1 MKLLSSKKLFIGLVA
16 AAMLLSG
23 CELLDKA
30 ADKVDE
36 VSTPTSNTDA
46 DGNVN
51 GDENFNPDDAV
62 SDNCHD
68 MDTLAE
74 EDAQDCVKEYKAAYN
89 PGYLNGN
96 CERLFESAFQAADM
110 FVREGCMDKEPDMG
124 RMEQEKPAACI
135 DIMDKMDSRSKSFTN
150 QCGKDVGD
158 NFFFPWEKDDHDDH
172 DDHNNHDDHDDHDDH
187 NNHDDHDAD
196 YYDPMMDCDP
206 MDKDCH
212 DPMMDCDPMM
222 KDCDDHGDHGDHD
235 DHDDHG
241 MDCDPMMKD
250 CHKPMIDCDP
260 MMKDCHEPDYD
271 HEYDYDM
278 ECDSQF
284 DDCYDYD
291 YDDDYDP
298 MMDCDSMMN
307 CYEPMMELE
316 TFG

>member
-68 MDTLAE
+68 MDALAE
-74 EDAQDCVKEYKAAYN
+74 EDAQDCVKEYKSAYN
-89 PGYLNGN
+89 PGYLDRD
-96 CERLFESAFQAADM
+96 CERLFDSAFQAADM
-110 FVREGCMDKEPDMG
+110 FVREGCMDKEPDMD
-124 RMEQEKPAACI
+124 RMEMEKPAACI

-158 NFFFPWEKDDHDDH
+158 NFFFPWDRDDH
-172 DDHNNHDDHDDHDDH
+172 DDHNDHDDHDDH

-206 MDKDCH
+206 M
-212 DPMMDCDPMM
+212 M
-222 KDCDDHGDHGDHD
+222 KDCDDHG

-250 CHKPMIDCDP
+250 CHEPMIDCDP

-271 HEYDYDM
+271 HEYDHDM

-284 DDCYDYD
+284 DDCYDDD
-291 YDDDYDP
+291 YDDHYDDYDP

-307 CYEPMMELE
+307 CYEPVIE

>member
-46 DGNVN
+46 EGNVN

-68 MDTLAE
+68 MDALAE

-89 PGYLNGN
+89 PGYLDRD
-96 CERLFESAFQAADM
+96 CEQLFNSAFQAADM
-110 FVREGCMDKEPDMG
+110 FVREGCMDKEPDMD

-158 NFFFPWEKDDHDDH
+158 NFFFPWERDDHDDH
-172 DDHNNHDDHDDHDDH
+172 DDHNDH
-187 NNHDDHDAD
+187 NDHNDHDAD

-206 MDKDCH
+206 MDKYCHDPMMDCDSMNKDCH
-212 DPMMDCDPMM
+212 DPMMDCDPMD
-222 KDCDDHGDHGDHD
+222 KYCHD
-235 DHDDHG
+235 QNY
-241 MDCDPMMKD
+241 DPG
-250 CHKPMIDCDP
+250 
-260 MMKDCHEPDYD
+260 
-271 HEYDYDM
+271 M
-278 ECDSQF
+278 ECDPQF
-284 DDCYDYD
+284 DDCYDDD
-291 YDDDYDP
+291 YDDHYDDYDP
-298 MMDCDSMMN
+298 IMDCDSMMN
-307 CYEPMMELE
+307 CYEPKLE
-316 TFG
+316 TLR